1 MDKIKLTTYHPYG
14 IQKPRRGD
22 TLLTVDFNLRA
33 RDTTHTLQV
42 PQGRHKTKYKVS
54 SLRDLGCFYRFLSVG
69 YTIVSPTVNK
79 MLSLR
84 DIILVEK
91 ELEIQQRTVRYA
103 IWANVIIIAYLMAR
117 LFYGKT
123 FCLPI
128 YHPYGINKFNYSIYV
143 IAGTDP
149 QQNSKLSQFN

>member
-1 MDKIKLTTYHPYG
+1 MNEYI
-14 IQKPRRGD
+14 KPRRGD
-22 TLLTVDFNLRA
+22 TVLTVDSFSPCGGTKGGYLRA
-33 RDTTHTLQV
+33 RDATPSLQV
-42 PQGRHKTKYKVS
+42 PQGRHNNKYRVS

-84 DIILVEK
+84 DITLVEK
-91 ELEIQQRTVRYA
+91 ELEIQLRAVRYA
-103 IWANVIIIAYLMAR
+103 MIIIFAHIAYLTAR

-123 FCLPI
+123 FFLPI
-128 YHPYGINKFNYSIYV
+128 YHPYGINKFSYSIYV

-149 QQNSKLSQFN
+149 QHNS